1 MESEQPNGGGFPN
14 WSQEWADA
22 LSRLNETHTGEC
34 PYPCPFCFGVGFL
47 RQMSPEITD
56 HLTAAAREFILAAK
70 SLLDGL
76 AEQTGAQHPQRRVEH
91 IPLD

>member
-1 MESEQPNGGGFPN
+1 
-14 WSQEWADA
+14 
-22 LSRLNETHTGEC
+22 
-34 PYPCPFCFGVGFL
+34 
-47 RQMSPEITD
+47 MSPEITD